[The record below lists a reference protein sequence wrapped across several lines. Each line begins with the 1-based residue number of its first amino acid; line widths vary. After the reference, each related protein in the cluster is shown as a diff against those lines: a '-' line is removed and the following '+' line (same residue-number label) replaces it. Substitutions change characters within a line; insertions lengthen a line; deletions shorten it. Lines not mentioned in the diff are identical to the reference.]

1 MSISSVGTDFDLCD
15 LEIASIMSSPRGQEI
30 PLASFEDNEFR
41 PVLVEKLDSQG
52 RFNPHLPAA
61 VVLSQAALSGAK
73 EDDSLLVINSLLPML
88 RLVPDLLVL
97 DESVYVRILPQRSIV
112 SLLMDLT

>member
-1 MSISSVGTDFDLCD
+1 MSVSSVGTDFDLCD
-15 LEIASIMSSPRGQEI
+15 LEIASIMNSPRGQEI

-41 PVLVEKLDSQG
+41 PVLVEKSDSQG

-61 VVLSQAALSGAK
+61 VILSALLGAK
-73 EDDSLLVINSLLPML
+73 EDDPLLAIDSLLPML

-112 SLLMDLT
+112 SLLMDLA

>member
-1 MSISSVGTDFDLCD
+1 MGVSSVDTDFDLCD

-61 VVLSQAALSGAK
+61 VVLSALSGAK
-73 EDDSLLVINSLLPML
+73 EDDPLLVINSLLPML

-97 DESVYVRILPQRSIV
+97 DESVYVRILPQGSIV
-112 SLLMDLT
+112 SLLIDLT